1 VTTSSNDTLA
11 ASEPTLTSDEV
22 RALNAKHHTAN
33 YGRSPLVIVRG
44 EGMYLWDADG
54 HRYLDFVAGISVAN
68 LGHCPPRPTA
78 AAKKQLD
85 TLWHASNLWHTVPQA
100 RLAAWLTEHS
110 FADRVFFSNSGAE
123 ANEAALKL
131 ARKRSNDLH
140 GPGRFEVITA
150 ANSFH
155 GRTFATLTA
164 TGQEKVHAGFEPL
177 VPGFTYVPFGD
188 LEAAALAITP
198 RTCAILVEPIQGEG
212 GVNVPPEG
220 YLRGLRQLADDAGLT
235 LIFDEVQ
242 SGMGRAGA
250 LWAHQ
255 RFDVTPDVMTLAKSL
270 GSGLPI
276 GAMLATESFAQH
288 LTKGSH
294 GSTFGGNPVACAAAL
309 ATCETLVAEKLPE
322 RARALEA
329 VMGDGLRALAAKHDV
344 VREVRGL
351 GLFWGVDLA
360 VEAAPVID
368 ACRERG
374 VLINAVQGRTL
385 RLLPPLIVSDEQ
397 LSEMLSTLDSALTAL
412 GL

>member
-1 VTTSSNDTLA
+1 MNDAHPTPPPA
-11 ASEPTLTSDEV
+11 ALGADEV
-22 RALNAKHHTAN
+22 RRLMAAHTTPN
-33 YGRSPLVIVRG
+33 YARSPLVIVRG

-54 HRYLDFVAGISVAN
+54 KRYLDFVAGISVAN
-68 LGHCPPRPTA
+68 LGHCPPRPVA
-78 AAKKQLD
+78 AAKKQIE
-85 TLWHASNLWHTVPQA
+85 TLWHASNLYHTVPQA
-100 RLAAWLTEHS
+100 ELATWLAKHS

-150 ANSFH
+150 TNSFH

-177 VPGFTYVPFGD
+177 IPGFVHVPYGNLD
-188 LEAAALAITP
+188 ALALAIGPATA
-198 RTCAILVEPIQGEG
+198 AILIEPIQGEG
-212 GVNVPPEG
+212 GVNVPPAG
-220 YLRGLRQLADDAGLT
+220 YLAGVRQLADDAGLT

-242 SGMGRAGA
+242 SGLGRAGA
-250 LWAHQ
+250 LWAYE
-255 RFDVTPDVMTLAKSL
+255 RFDVKPDVMTLAKSL

-276 GAMLATESFAQH
+276 GATLAAEAVAQH

-309 ATCETLVAEKLPE
+309 ATCETLVDEKLPE
-322 RARALEA
+322 RARELES
-329 VMGDGLRALAAKHDV
+329 VMRDGLRALAAKHDV
-344 VREVRGL
+344 IRKLRGM
-351 GLFWGVDLA
+351 GLIWGADLA
-360 VEAAPVID
+360 VEAAPIVD

-374 VLINAVQGRTL
+374 VLVNAVQGRTL
-385 RLLPPLIVSDEQ
+385 RFLPPLIVTEAEIG
-397 LSEMLSTLDSALTAL
+397 EMLATLESALVSL

>member
-1 VTTSSNDTLA
+1 M
-11 ASEPTLTSDEV
+11 
-22 RALNAKHHTAN
+22 RALNAKHHTGN

-54 HRYLDFVAGISVAN
+54 NRYLDFVAGISVAN

-78 AAKKQLD
+78 AAKRQLE
-85 TLWHASNLWHTVPQA
+85 TLWHASNLYHTVPQA
-100 RLAAWLTEHS
+100 RLAEWLTQHS

-131 ARKRSNDLH
+131 ARKRSNDVH

-150 ANSFH
+150 TNSFH

-188 LEAAALAITP
+188 LEAVALAITP
-198 RTCAILVEPIQGEG
+198 RTCAILIEPIQGEG
-212 GVNVPPEG
+212 GVNVPPTG

-242 SGMGRAGA
+242 SGLGRAGA
-250 LWAHQ
+250 LWAYE

-276 GAMLATESFAQH
+276 GAMLATEGVAQH

-309 ATCETLVAEKLPE
+309 ATCETLVEEKLPE
-322 RARALEA
+322 RARTLETTL
-329 VMGDGLRALAAKHDV
+329 GEGLRALAAEHDAI
-344 VREVRGL
+344 REVRGM
-351 GLFWGVDLA
+351 GLIWGMDLTVD
-360 VEAAPVID
+360 AAPVVD

-374 VLINAVQGRTL
+374 VLVNAVQGRTL
-385 RLLPPLIVSDEQ
+385 RFLPPLIVSEAEIT
-397 LSEMLSTLDSALTAL
+397 SMLATLDAAFTAL